1 MVQEYKLFIGGEL
14 IDSSTGQVFDD
25 INPATLENLAILQV
39 AGIEDVERAVA
50 AAEAGFRIWSEI
62 PAPKRAKVLLRAAR
76 ILQERKEELAV
87 LMTKEMGKILP
98 ETRGD
103 VQEAIDITYYAAG
116 EGRRMFGET
125 TTSELKEKFCMTA
138 LRPIGV
144 VGMITP
150 WNFPIAIP
158 SWKIMPALVAGNA
171 IVFKPASDTPLLAVK
186 LVEILMEAGLPP
198 GVVNIVLGPGGTVG
212 KAVVQHPRIKAISF
226 TGSLETGKWIME
238 ECAKTMKRVSLELGG
253 KNPAIIMDDASI
265 ELALEGVLWGAFGT
279 TGQRCTATSRLILH
293 EKIKDE
299 FINRLLVKTKAL
311 RVGNGLLPETDI
323 GPVIN
328 KVQLEKIERYVRIG
342 KEEGSTLLLGGNI
355 IDPGLPGYFFEPTI
369 FTDVRPEMTI
379 AQEEIFG
386 PVLSVIT
393 VSSLEEAIEVANN
406 TKYGLSSA
414 IYTGNI
420 VNAFKAIEKIEA
432 GITYINAPTIGA
444 EVHLPFGGVKGTG
457 NGFREAGTEAIREF
471 TEVKAVYIDYSGR
484 LQKAQIDSDDVRD
497 RGGIH
502 SESGETGKL

>member
-1 MVQEYKLFIGGEL
+1 MVQGYKLFIDGEFA
-14 IDSSTGQVFDD
+14 DSMIGEVFDD
-25 INPATLENLAILQV
+25 INPATLENLATIQI
-39 AGIEDVERAVA
+39 AGIEDVERAVE
-50 AAEAGFRIWSEI
+50 AAEKGFKIWSET
-62 PAPKRAKVLLRAAR
+62 PAPSRAEIFFRAAR
-76 ILQERKEELAV
+76 ILQGRKEELAI
-87 LMTKEMGKILP
+87 LMTKEMGKVLA

-125 TTSELKEKFCMTA
+125 TPSELKEKFCMTI

-144 VGMITP
+144 VGLITP

-158 SWKIMPALVAGNA
+158 AWKIMPALIAGNS
-171 IVFKPASDTPLLAVK
+171 IVFKPASDTPLLAIK
-186 LVEILMEAGLPP
+186 LVEILTEAGLPA
-198 GVVNIVLGPGGTVG
+198 GVINLLTGSGGTVG

-253 KNPAIIMDDASI
+253 KNPVIIMEDANL

-293 EKIKDE
+293 EKIKEE
-299 FINRLLVKTKAL
+299 FIERLLAKAKTL
-311 RVGNGLLPETDI
+311 RVGDGILPETDM
-323 GPVIN
+323 GPLIN
-328 KVQLEKIERYVRIG
+328 KAQLEKIEKYVKIG
-342 KEEGSTLLLGGNI
+342 KEEGAKLILGGNQV
-355 IDPGLPGYFFEPTI
+355 DPGIPGYFFEPTI
-369 FTDVRPEMTI
+369 FTDVKPDMRI

-386 PVLSVIT
+386 PILGIIT
-393 VSSLEEAIEVANN
+393 VSDLEEAIEVANN

-420 VNAFKAIEKIEA
+420 GNAFKVIEKLEA
-432 GITYINAPTIGA
+432 GITYVNAPTIGA

-484 LQKAQIDSDDVRD
+484 LQKAQIDS
-497 RGGIH
+497 
-502 SESGETGKL
+502 E